1 MSWIVSIGVATLS
14 GVLALIGT
22 GFVAALAV
30 EWYHVSSFE
39 GASGYFVVGMAVL
52 GLMAGCLIGL
62 VIARIEAR
70 AAQPRFIKAL
80 GVSAATVSVI
90 LAVIAGTSWML
101 ADIPPQIGGE
111 NLFMLV
117 EVRWPAAGG
126 VAPDALQS
134 APFLRIGATRGS
146 VVRRLEP
153 GVAFV
158 EDARQEDGRW
168 IVPGAVPVFTSRG
181 GRVLDFGAGENI
193 IAGFIVPL
201 PKYPREPQRR
211 WSPWYPVARPGD
223 PPLPDQYAYRFRVI
237 QRSEPVRTQ
246 TVGPFQIDTVADYF
260 YPAGDGARMAA
271 NATFR
276 LRHNG
281 QPMPGITSADTVAVV
296 GGTRTALFVTIAEPE
311 VESRCA
317 LIVEEAGAARLQS
330 VRGCGTPLTVRR
342 LTSDQ
347 SVFKA
352 AAAIDPVPGWI
363 DRALFK
369 EPGLFQLD
377 SAVIGTRDLSS
388 ASFLFPADTYPN
400 TAVPPLDLSPDE
412 RSFVWLAQTPEGQ
425 PRLGV
430 TDWRANRSYLLP
442 IDRARM
448 RYNTESALD
457 PEWVHHHFAWQ
468 RGGDGIDTLVP
479 RPDFVPLP
487 YHGDLFLSKP
497 GMVQTYTLPAGG
509 EALRTAVLEL
519 VVRELG
525 GERLRDDPAAFN
537 QRVRVSGKVVSV
549 SIIGS
554 PEYVY
559 VSMDGDDSDPQ
570 VMRKIAATLDA
581 ALATG
586 RYDSLFRF

>member
-1 MSWIVSIGVATLS
+1 MISSSTRSTPTASMEASWRASISPPVNGSGKAGVTARGNSSCCRSRTFCSSCRRRAKSSWWAQPPSSTSRLAASKRSRERPGITRSWFATFCWFATARRWPRSSCRCGKLTREMSWIVSIGVATLS
-14 GVLALIGT
+14 GVLALVGT

-39 GASGYFVVGMAVL
+39 GASGYFVVGMAIL

-80 GVSAATVSVI
+80 GVSAATVSLI
-90 LAVIAGTSWML
+90 LAVIAGASWML

-134 APFLRIGATRGS
+134 AAFLRIGATRGS

-193 IAGFIVPL
+193 IAGFVVPL

-363 DRALFK
+363 DRAFFK
-369 EPGLFQLD
+369 EPGL
-377 SAVIGTRDLSS
+377 
-388 ASFLFPADTYPN
+388 
-400 TAVPPLDLSPDE
+400 
-412 RSFVWLAQTPEGQ
+412 
-425 PRLGV
+425 
-430 TDWRANRSYLLP
+430 
-442 IDRARM
+442 
-448 RYNTESALD
+448 
-457 PEWVHHHFAWQ
+457 
-468 RGGDGIDTLVP
+468 
-479 RPDFVPLP
+479 
-487 YHGDLFLSKP
+487 
-497 GMVQTYTLPAGG
+497 
-509 EALRTAVLEL
+509 
-519 VVRELG
+519 
-525 GERLRDDPAAFN
+525 
-537 QRVRVSGKVVSV
+537 
-549 SIIGS
+549 
-554 PEYVY
+554 
-559 VSMDGDDSDPQ
+559 
-570 VMRKIAATLDA
+570 
-581 ALATG
+581 
-586 RYDSLFRF
+586 